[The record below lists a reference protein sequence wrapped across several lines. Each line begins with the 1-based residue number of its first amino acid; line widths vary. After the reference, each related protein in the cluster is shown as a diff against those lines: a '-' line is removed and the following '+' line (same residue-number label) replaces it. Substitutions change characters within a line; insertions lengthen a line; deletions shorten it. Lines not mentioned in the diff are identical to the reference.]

1 MTTSHRSVVRDP
13 ASRYRL
19 RRGLRRAL
27 TVVLGLVLAGSNQL
41 VVPPRATAGLGDAP
55 NLIMA
60 GELAEP
66 GVPVDHL
73 VLIFDEMIDPTSIP
87 AGDRFTITFEA
98 EGSQPEGTTVQ
109 GAAVD
114 AVDLVY
120 AGFAVSEFAGQPD
133 LTFLKLSLPFGV
145 TVTSADSLSL
155 DYTPGANPIRDL
167 DLNETGHIPGF
178 TNIGI
183 VDPSDPSEPMRLL
196 GGVVDSNHGA
206 DSIVLFFL
214 LPIDPLSLPATTDFS
229 VEIFDPATN
238 QTQIVTPS
246 DRSLFR
252 SDLNIG
258 MLDLKLPSD
267 VTRGQQV
274 FLDYTP
280 NPSPGAGRIR
290 SVATRAEAE
299 AIVRAEVSV
308 VLDSDG
314 DGLANDVDTHPAS
327 VSEAFDDRASTLHTF
342 GTIVDRGGLDLTVT
356 SRTTGVRLAATDAGP
371 GTAIVDTCA
380 NNFELHLTAGDIVD
394 VTCGSITTK
403 VISGVVEVVLGGG
416 ITLVSVPAGVTAK
429 VTDTGDGTFGV
440 QNLGGGAVTVT
451 VDGVGGT
458 IVPGQTAS
466 VATTRFVGFSAP
478 VDNPDVVNV
487 VNAGRA
493 VPLKWRLLR
502 ADGTPVTNLASA
514 AIRVTSRPC
523 ELGTTPDLL
532 EETSAW
538 ASGLQ
543 NLGNGYY
550 QLNWGS
556 PKTYA
561 QSCKT
566 LHLDLGEGITH
577 DAFFN
582 FTK

>member
-1 MTTSHRSVVRDP
+1 MTTLHRSVVRDP

-27 TVVLGLVLAGSNQL
+27 TVVLGLLLAGSNQL
-41 VVPPRATAGLGDAP
+41 VVPPPATAGLGDAP

-73 VLIFDEMIDPTSIP
+73 VLVFDEMIDPTSIP

-214 LPIDPLSLPATTDFS
+214 LPIDPLSLPAATDFS
-229 VEIFDPATN
+229 VEIFDPATHV
-238 QTQIVTPS
+238 TQIVTPNA
-246 DRSLFR
+246 RSLFR
-252 SDLNIG
+252 PDLNIG

-267 VTRGQQV
+267 VARGQQV

-280 NPSPGAGRIR
+280 NPNPSPGAGRIR
-290 SVATRAEAE
+290 NVATSAEAA
-299 AIVRAEVSV
+299 AIVHAEISV

-327 VSEAFDDRASTLHTF
+327 VSEAFDDRASTLRTF
-342 GTIVDRGGLDLTVT
+342 GTIVDRGGLELTVT
-356 SRTTGVRLAATDAGP
+356 SVTTAVRIAASGA

-380 NNFELHLTAGDIVD
+380 DNFRLYLTAGDVVD
-394 VTCGSITTK
+394 VTCGSVTTQ
-403 VISGVVEVVLGGG
+403 VISGLVEVVLGGG
-416 ITLVSVPAGVTAK
+416 VTVVSVPAGVTAK
-429 VTDTGDGTFGV
+429 VADTGDGTFHV

-478 VDNPDVVNV
+478 VDNPDVINV

-493 VPLKWRLLR
+493 VPLKWRLLH

-532 EETSAW
+532 EETSAG

-561 QSCKT
+561 NSCKT